1 VVFSDRDRHPLMLSG
16 TESRSLGRLPGTA
29 TVMAKRSHA
38 AGVLFDVDGTL
49 VDTNY
54 LHVIA
59 WSQALRANGHE
70 VPMATLHRTVGQG
83 ADRFVETVLGHA
95 DDAVCDAHSDFYGP
109 NLRDLVAFP
118 GAADLLRT
126 TKKAG
131 LRVVLS
137 TSASA
142 EEVEHLRAAID
153 ADDAID
159 EVTCK
164 DDVDSSKPDPDLV
177 QIGLDKAGLT
187 AAHAVFVGDTVWDV
201 EAARRAG
208 VPCVCIL
215 TGGISAAELR
225 DAGAVAIYDDVATL
239 LREFDDSPLAG
250 LTAR

>member
-1 VVFSDRDRHPLMLSG
+1 M
-16 TESRSLGRLPGTA
+16 SRKPD
-29 TVMAKRSHA
+29 V

-49 VDTNY
+49 VDSNY

-59 WSQALRANGHE
+59 WSQALRANDHE
-70 VPMATLHRTVGQG
+70 VPMATLHRTIGQG
-83 ADRFVETVLGHA
+83 ADRLVESVLGHA
-95 DDAVCDAHSDFYGP
+95 EDAVSDAHSDFYGP

-118 GAADLLRT
+118 GAANLLRT

-142 EEVEHLRAAID
+142 EEVEHLRAAIG

-164 DDVDSSKPDPDLV
+164 DDVDASKPDPDLV
-177 QIGLDKAGLT
+177 QVGLDKAGLT
-187 AAHAVFVGDTVWDV
+187 AARAVFVGDTVWDA
-201 EAARRAG
+201 EAAKRAG
-208 VPCVCIL
+208 VPCVCVL

-225 DAGAVAIYDDVATL
+225 EAGAVAIYDDVAHL
-239 LREFDDSPLAG
+239 LREFDGSPLAG
-250 LTAR
+250 LNAP